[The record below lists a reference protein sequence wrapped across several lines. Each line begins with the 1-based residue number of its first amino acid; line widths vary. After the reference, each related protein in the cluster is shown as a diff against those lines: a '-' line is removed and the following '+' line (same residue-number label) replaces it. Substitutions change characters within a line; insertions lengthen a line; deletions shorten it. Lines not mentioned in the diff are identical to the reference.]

1 MVQKQ
6 QPAVHTESAFTQFLL
21 DHGFLNP
28 QGHEQ
33 LSKAIADHVKEQG
46 GKANPEV
53 QEIAQILLGQ
63 KLMTEEE
70 VTQARAAF
78 LNLPYID
85 LTKIAVPKKV
95 VDLIPEESRNFYTL
109 VPFELQDNMLKVAVV
124 DASNL
129 QALEALEFLGQKQN
143 LEIQLYM
150 ASQASISSVLGQKKN
165 LTNVVGEALKDIQQK
180 QTDERPVEAET
191 KGSKE
196 EQVLEDAPIIKIV
209 DVILNNA
216 VDANA
221 SDIHVEPSDTDVR
234 VRYRVDGMLHTY
246 LQLPKSVQSAIVSR
260 IKILSNLKIDE
271 QRLPQ
276 DGRFHMDFNRRS
288 VDFRV
293 STLPLMYGEKIVM
306 RLLDK
311 SSGVPTLDQLGIRG
325 KNFAWVQDNIKKPH
339 GIFLITGPT
348 GSGKSTTLYSIL
360 SLLNAP
366 NVNIVT
372 LEDPVE
378 YFMEGVNQSQVNP
391 DIGLTFAAGL
401 RSILRQDPNIIMVG
415 EIRDE
420 ETAELAV
427 HAALT
432 GHLVFSTLHT
442 NNAVGAIPRLIN
454 MGIEPFLL
462 SASMNLVMAQRLVRR
477 LCPNCRVEIPIP
489 VLAEKEIQKHLENVP
504 EEYTT
509 GLDLKKL
516 TMYGPKGCD
525 KCGKSGYKGRIG
537 IFEVLPMFP
546 ELQEKIY
553 SQSAAHTIYEATA
566 KVGMIT
572 MKQDGI
578 VKVLRGD
585 TSLDEIIRVTSE

>member
-1 MVQKQ
+1 MAQAKQPVVQ
-6 QPAVHTESAFTQFLL
+6 ADTAFTQFLL
-21 DHGFLNP
+21 DHGFIN
-28 QGHEQ
+28 QAGMDQ
-33 LSKAIADHVKEQG
+33 LDKAIKSRVKTGTVESLSISDMVG
-46 GKANPEV
+46 IV
-53 QEIAQILLGQ
+53 LGQ
-63 KLMTEEE
+63 KLMNEEE

-85 LTKIAVPKKV
+85 VAKLNIPTKVLNLV
-95 VDLIPEESRNFYTL
+95 PEESRKFYTF
-109 VPFELQDNMLKVAVV
+109 VPFELQGKTLKVAVV
-124 DASNL
+124 DPSNL

-143 LEIQLYM
+143 LDIQLYVC
-150 ASQASISSVLGQKKN
+150 SQSGANNVLGQKKN

-180 QTDERPVEAET
+180 QDDEKKPLLVEE
-191 KGSKE
+191 KKSE
-196 EQVLEDAPIIKIV
+196 MSVLEDAPIIKIV

-221 SDIHVEPSDTDVR
+221 SDIHIEPSENDVR
-234 VRYRVDGMLHTY
+234 IRYRIDGMLHTF
-246 LQLPKSVQSAIVSR
+246 LQLPRNVHSAIISR

-276 DGRFHMDFNRRS
+276 DGRFHMDFNTRS

-293 STLPLMYGEKIVM
+293 STLPLMYGEKVVM

-311 SSGVPTLDQLGIRG
+311 SGEVPTLDQLGIRG
-325 KNFAWVQDNIKKPH
+325 KTLEWVNDNIKKPH

-366 NVNIVT
+366 NVNIIT

-378 YFMEGVNQSQVNP
+378 YFMQGVNQSQINP

-442 NNAVGAIPRLIN
+442 NNAIGAIPRLIN

-462 SASMNLVMAQRLVRR
+462 SASMNIVMAQRLVRK
-477 LCPNCRVEIPIP
+477 LCQNCRKEIPVTSIT
-489 VLAEKEIQKHLENVP
+489 EKEVQKQLEGVP
-504 EEYTT
+504 SDYLE
-509 GLDLKKL
+509 GLDSKKVKL
-516 TMYGPKGCD
+516 YGPVGCE
-525 KCGKSGYKGRIG
+525 KCGKTGFKGRLG
-537 IFEVLPMFP
+537 IYESLPMLP
-546 ELQEKIY
+546 DLQELIY
-553 SQSAAHTIYEATA
+553 SQQPAHKIYEATL
-566 KVGMIT
+566 KIGMIT

-578 VKVLRGD
+578 VKALRGE
-585 TSLDEIIRVTSE
+585 TTLDEIIRVTSE